1 MTKWGRS
8 WLVGRV
14 GRSRSR
20 RRILRRASLPLK
32 RLKLERGWLKETLDE
47 CSRNVAALPG
57 WVFGGVNPYAPISQ
71 SEPKKE
77 DRDVPGLG

>member
-20 RRILRRASLPLK
+20 RRRRASRLPK
-32 RLKLERGWLKETLDE
+32 RLLKLERGWLKETLDK
-47 CSRNVAALPG
+47 CSRDVAELPG
-57 WVFGGVNPYAPISQ
+57 WVFGGVNPYAPPSQ
-71 SEPKKE
+71 AEPKKE
-77 DRDVPGLG
+77 EN